1 MKYHLEMTEHARK
14 QLKKLDVYVQ
24 KMILLWL
31 DKNINGIENPRIVGK
46 ALSADRAGQ
55 WRYRIGDYRVIVL
68 IEDDKLVVLAI
79 AVGHRKNIYE
89 K

>member
-1 MKYHLEMTEHARK
+1 MKHHLEMTEHAKK
-14 QLKKLDVYVQ
+14 QLKKLDLYVQ

-31 DKNINGIENPRIVGK
+31 DKNINDNENPRIIGK

-79 AVGHRKNIYE
+79 AVGHRKNIHE

>member
-1 MKYHLEMTEHARK
+1 MTEHAKK
-14 QLKKLDVYVQ
+14 QLKKLDLYVQ

-31 DKNINGIENPRIVGK
+31 DKNINGNENPRIIGK

>member
-1 MKYHLEMTEHARK
+1 MKYHLEFTEHAKK
-14 QLKKLDVYVQ
+14 QLNKLDVYVQ

-31 DKNINGIENPRIVGK
+31 NKNINNTDNPREHGK
-46 ALSADRAGQ
+46 PLTSDRAGQ

-68 IEDDKLVVLAI
+68 IEDGKLVVLAI
-79 AVGHRKNIYE
+79 AVGHRKGIY

>member
-1 MKYHLEMTEHARK
+1 MKHHLEMTEHAKK
-14 QLKKLDVYVQ
+14 QLKKLDLYVQ

-31 DKNINGIENPRIVGK
+31 DKNINGNEKPRIIGK

-79 AVGHRKNIYE
+79 AVGHRKNIHE

>member
-1 MKYHLEMTEHARK
+1 MKYHLEMTEHAKK
-14 QLKKLDVYVQ
+14 QLKKLDLYVQ

-31 DKNINGIENPRIVGK
+31 DKNINGNENPGIIGK

>member
-1 MKYHLEMTEHARK
+1 MKHHLEMTEHAKK
-14 QLKKLDVYVQ
+14 QLKKLDLYVQ

-31 DKNINGIENPRIVGK
+31 DKNINGNENPRIIGK